1 MKSRL
6 CSALLL
12 CSTFTGATAL
22 ATAPARAAAPAISP
36 AQQEAIFAEQK
47 QLVLRD
53 QLDRLQAIET
63 AERCVKAAGT
73 SSALM
78 GCLVQEHQQ
87 SQRIS
92 ADHHAAMLAIL
103 NRHGIHPPQPTP
115 STAANTRP

>member
-1 MKSRL
+1 MHTRL
-6 CSALLL
+6 CGALLL
-12 CSTFTGATAL
+12 FSTLTGVSAL
-22 ATAPARAAAPAISP
+22 VAAPARAAAPAISP
-36 AQQEAIFAEQK
+36 AQQEAIFTEQK

-53 QLDRLQAIET
+53 QVDRLQAIEA
-63 AERCVKAAGT
+63 AERCVKAAAS

-103 NRHGIHPPQPTP
+103 QRHGIHPPQPTQA
-115 STAANTRP
+115 TATTTRP